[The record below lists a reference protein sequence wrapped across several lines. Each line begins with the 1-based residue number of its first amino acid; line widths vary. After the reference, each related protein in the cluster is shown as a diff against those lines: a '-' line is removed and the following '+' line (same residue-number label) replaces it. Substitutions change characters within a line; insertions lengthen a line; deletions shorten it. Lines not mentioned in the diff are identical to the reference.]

1 VRSQLDQLIALFNSF
16 ELIAQVNRLMKSAFV
31 LAELYSGK
39 LAESM
44 IADIPAV
51 SLVSGKT

>member
-16 ELIAQVNRLMKSAFV
+16 ELIAQVNRLTKSAFV

>member
-51 SLVSGKT
+51 SPASGKT